1 MQVTERLLKYI
12 SADTTSDPH
21 SDTFPSTHSQLD
33 FAASLAKEMK
43 DMGLKDV
50 SLDSYGYVFGTIPS
64 TIENYQGKILG
75 FIAHMD
81 TSSQASGKNIHPKI
95 IEKYNGG
102 DIILNSEHHVI
113 MKPEDFSSLHQY
125 VGQDLIVTDGRTLL
139 GADDKAGIA
148 EILTAAEYLLAHP
161 EIKHG
166 PVRIGFTPDEEI
178 GRGTDY
184 FNVEKFGADFAYT
197 MDGSDCGELQYEN
210 FNAATAFLTFNGVS
224 IHPGSAKNKMVNAD
238 RKSVV

>member
-43 DMGLKDV
+43 QMGLKDV

-95 IEKYNGG
+95 IEKYNGVIDIKYG
-102 DIILNSEHHVI
+102 DKKFTITISFFNQITKLVIKNRIKEHIVNSNCKVI
-113 MKPEDFSSLHQY
+113 KGD
-125 VGQDLIVTDGRTLL
+125 VRTVLL
-139 GADDKAGIA
+139 
-148 EILTAAEYLLAHP
+148 
-161 EIKHG
+161 
-166 PVRIGFTPDEEI
+166 
-178 GRGTDY
+178 
-184 FNVEKFGADFAYT
+184 
-197 MDGSDCGELQYEN
+197 
-210 FNAATAFLTFNGVS
+210 
-224 IHPGSAKNKMVNAD
+224 
-238 RKSVV
+238 